1 MARVARF
8 KVQNDDAWYH
18 LYSRVA
24 GCRGQYPLSDE
35 ASTREL
41 IETIKHYSNIYFCE
55 VAIFSIMGS
64 HFLCGAPHKKWLD
77 IKHHAR
83 IFISA
88 SCAS

>member
-24 GCRGQYPLSDE
+24 GFRGQYPLSDE

-41 IETIKHYSNIYFCE
+41 IGTIKRYSSIYFCE
-55 VAIFSIMGS
+55 IATFCIMGN
-64 HFLCGAPHKKWLD
+64 HYHLLLET
-77 IKHHAR
+77 
-83 IFISA
+83 
-88 SCAS
+88 